1 MGKASHDV
9 NRITTLVVPSSVVDT
24 TILELTATP
33 ITGVNPLNVALVD
46 GSGTQITSFGGG
58 TQYTE
63 DAAAAANP
71 VGTAPILVRKDTPST
86 TVTNDGDNI
95 AQRGTDYG
103 AAYVTL
109 LDTGGS
115 PVAVGGGTQYTED
128 AVAAA
133 NPIGT
138 AVSLIRSDTP
148 ATQTTTDGDNVAQR
162 GTNYGAAYVQLVTS
176 AGAYIDSVGGG
187 TEYTEDVA
195 TANPIVGKAIMVE
208 RDDALATVTPIEGDN
223 IGLRGTAEGALWTQD
238 FNSDGIL
245 ADTTA
250 IKTAVEILDN
260 AIAGTEMQVDVV
272 GALPAGTNNIGDVD
286 IVSGTITT
294 VSTVTNLSQMG
305 GVAISLNT
313 GVRDAGTQR
322 VTIATNDAVPV
333 TFTGSTDVAT
343 QTTLSALNSKVTAV
357 NTGAVV
363 ISSGAVTETNSASSL
378 TSLQLIDDTIATLGT
393 TTYTETSTKG
403 TIIGAIRRDAD
414 TTLVDTTNEVSPLQ
428 VDANG
433 RLKVEAFSGETLPVS
448 LTSTTVTGTVAVT
461 QSGTWDEVGINDSG
475 NSITVDYATTGS
487 GTATGALRVE
497 LPTNG
502 TGTVGLNAG
511 TNAIGKLAANSGV
524 DIGDVDIL
532 SIAAGDNNIGNVD
545 IVSGTVTTV
554 TTLTGGGIAH
564 DSADSGNP
572 HKIGYKAYSPDGTT
586 PGTAVAE
593 GDRTDAKA
601 DLDGRQLVNVEHPRW
616 WSYHENSSNA
626 LTDTSVQS
634 APGAGFQIVVT
645 EIMVSTGA
653 ATALNVF
660 FEEGSTK
667 VLGPWYLE
675 AVAGRGLFWKGNKH
689 ITANTALTITTSAA
703 IAHSV
708 DIQGYIQAV

>member
-1 MGKASHDV
+1 MADTAVAITAGTGTNIDTRTEATNGNHRQVIVLGDPSTNAGVAPVDATNGLSVTLTTALPAGTAAIGKLAANSGVDIGDVDITSSALPTGASTSAKQDTGNTSIASIDTKTPALGQALAAASV
-9 NRITTLVVPSSVVDT
+9 PVVLTAAQVTTL
-24 TILELTATP
+24 TP
-33 ITGVNPLNVALVD
+33 PAAITGFATEAKQPALGTAGTASADVISVQGVASMTALKVD
-46 GSGTQITSFGGG
+46 GSAVTQPVSGTFYQA
-58 TQYTE
+58 TQ
-63 DAAAAANP
+63 P
-71 VGTAPILVRKDTPST
+71 VSIATAPALVAST
-86 TVTNDGDNI
+86 ALIGKVSIDQVTANANEVVTKTGSVTTATLAAETTKVIGTVN
-95 AQRGTDYG
+95 QGTSPW
-103 AAYVTL
+103 VV
-109 LDTGGS
+109 TGG
-115 PVAVGGGTQYTED
+115 
-128 AVAAA
+128 
-133 NPIGT
+133 
-138 AVSLIRSDTP
+138 
-148 ATQTTTDGDNVAQR
+148 
-162 GTNYGAAYVQLVTS
+162 
-176 AGAYIDSVGGG
+176 GGG
-187 TEYTEDVA
+187 TEYVVNAVVPTDPTGA
-195 TANPIVGKAIMVE
+195 TFTME
-208 RDDALATVTPIEGDN
+208 RDDALSALAEAEGDWTN
-223 IGLRGTAEGALWTQD
+223 PRSNANGALWVKQDGTVIVDGSGVTQ
-238 FNSDGIL
+238 
-245 ADTTA
+245 
-250 IKTAVEILDN
+250 
-260 AIAGTEMQVDVV
+260 
-272 GALPAGTNNIGDVD
+272 
-286 IVSGTITT
+286 
-294 VSTVTNLSQMG
+294 
-305 GVAISLNT
+305 
-313 GVRDAGTQR
+313 
-322 VTIATNDAVPV
+322 
-333 TFTGSTDVAT
+333 
-343 QTTLSALNSKVTAV
+343 
-357 NTGAVV
+357 
-363 ISSGAVTETNSASSL
+363 
-378 TSLQLIDDTIATLGT
+378 
-393 TTYTETSTKG
+393 
-403 TIIGAIRRDAD
+403 
-414 TTLVDTTNEVSPLQ
+414 
-428 VDANG
+428 
-433 RLKVEAFSGETLPVS
+433 PVS

-601 DLDGRQLVNVEHPRW
+601 DLDGRQFVNGEHPRW
-616 WSYHENSSNA
+616 WSYHEDSSSA
-626 LTDTSVQS
+626 LTDATVQAS
-634 APGAGFQIVVT
+634 PGAGFQIVVT

-703 IAHSV
+703 IAHGI